1 MITFFFNDHRIGGPH
16 KQIYR
21 YTSLIKKKESAKYK
35 YITPDFYYKKFLL
48 KFRKYIF
55 FFEIFFITIF
65 IIFNKKKIFNK
76 NKISVVLGIH
86 NVAPIISGY
95 FLSKKT
101 YWYIIEDVN
110 LFSKILFIFIEKIFS
125 PKIIFISNFLKK
137 KLNFKN
143 YVYLPP
149 YIKENKNLKINRSIK
164 NIPNITCVGNIKRL
178 KGYDYLI
185 KNMIDH
191 RIDCKL
197 EIIGKKLDTQN
208 NLNNKIK
215 ELSLKYKNILNNEII
230 FSGFKN
236 DNYIKSKL
244 LITDIYILSSISE
257 GSPNALIE
265 AMSYGCVCLASNVG
279 GVSDIIKNNNNGFMF
294 DIKNNNFF
302 KIYKKILKLKSS
314 EINNIKKNAVKT
326 VNNNYSNK
334 KYFLSFYKKIFNEQK

>member
-1 MITFFFNDHRIGGPH
+1 LITFFFNDHRIGGPH
-16 KQIYR
+16 KQIDR
-21 YTSLIKKKESAKYK
+21 YTSLIKKKESAKFK
-35 YITPDFYYKKFLL
+35 YITPDFYYNKFLL
-48 KFRKYIF
+48 KFRKYLF

-86 NVAPIISGY
+86 NIPPIISGY

-110 LFSKILFIFIEKIFS
+110 LFSKILFLFIKKIFS

-137 KLNFKN
+137 KLNFGN

-149 YIKENKNLKINRSIK
+149 YIKENKRLKINRRIN
-164 NIPNITCVGNIKRL
+164 NIPNVTCVGNINRL

-197 EIIGKKLDTQN
+197 EIIGKKLDTQS
-208 NLNNKIK
+208 NLNNKIN
-215 ELSLKYKNILNNEII
+215 ELSLKYKNMSNNEII

-265 AMSYGCVCLASNVG
+265 AMSYGCICLASNVG
-279 GVSDIIKNNNNGFMF
+279 GVSNIIKNNNNGFMF
-294 DIKNNNFF
+294 NIKNNNFF

-314 EINNIKKNAVKT
+314 EIYNIKKNAVKT
-326 VNNNYSNK
+326 VSNNFANK
-334 KYFLSFYKKIFNEQK
+334 KYFLNFYKKIFEEQK

>member
-21 YTSLIKKKESAKYK
+21 YASLIKKKERTKFK
-35 YITPDFYYKKFLL
+35 YITPNFYYKKFFL
-48 KFRKYIF
+48 KFRKYLF
-55 FFEIFFITIF
+55 FFEIFFITTF

-76 NKISVVLGIH
+76 NKTSIVLGIH
-86 NVAPIISGY
+86 NIAPIISGY

-110 LFSKILFIFIEKIFS
+110 SFSKIIFVLIEKIFS
-125 PKIIFISNFLKK
+125 PKIIFISNFLRKR
-137 KLNFKN
+137 LNFKN

-149 YIKENKNLKINRSIK
+149 YIKENKKLKINRSIK
-164 NIPNITCVGNIKRL
+164 NTPDITCVGNINRL

-215 ELSLKYKNILNNEII
+215 KLSLKYKNISNNEII

-265 AMSYGCVCLASNVG
+265 AMSYGCICLASNVG

-302 KIYKKILKLKSS
+302 KKYKKILKLKSS

-326 VNNNYSNK
+326 VGSNFANK
-334 KYFLSFYKKIFNEQK
+334 KYFLCFYKKIFNEQK

>member
-21 YTSLIKKKESAKYK
+21 YTSLIKKKERKKFK
-35 YITPDFYYKKFLL
+35 YITPNFYYKKFFL
-48 KFRKYIF
+48 KFRKYLF
-55 FFEIFFITIF
+55 FFEIFFITII
-65 IIFNKKKIFNK
+65 IIFNKKKIFDK

-86 NVAPIISGY
+86 NISPIISGY

-101 YWYIIEDVN
+101 YWYIIEDVD
-110 LFSKILFIFIEKIFS
+110 LFSKILFALIQKIFS

-137 KLNFKN
+137 KLNFSN

-149 YIKENKNLKINRSIK
+149 YIKENKRLKINRIIN
-164 NIPNITCVGNIKRL
+164 NIPNITCVGNINRL

-215 ELSLKYKNILNNEII
+215 ELSLKYKNMSNNEII

-236 DNYIKSKL
+236 DNYIKRKL

-257 GSPNALIE
+257 GSPNALME
-265 AMSYGCVCLASNVG
+265 AMSYGCICLASNVG
-279 GVSDIIKNNNNGFMF
+279 GVSNIIKNNNNGFMF

-302 KIYKKILKLKSS
+302 KVYKKILKLKSS
-314 EINNIKKNAVKT
+314 QIYNIKKNAVKT
-326 VNNNYSNK
+326 VSNSFANK
-334 KYFLSFYKKIFNEQK
+334 KYFLNFYKKIFEEQK

>member
-21 YTSLIKKKESAKYK
+21 YASLIKKKEKRKFK
-35 YITPDFYYKKFLL
+35 YITPDFYYKKFFL
-48 KFRKYIF
+48 KFRKYLF
-55 FFEIFFITIF
+55 FFEIFFITTF

-76 NKISVVLGIH
+76 NKTSIVLGIH
-86 NVAPIISGY
+86 NIAPIISGY

-110 LFSKILFIFIEKIFS
+110 SFSKIIFVLIEKIFS
-125 PKIIFISNFLKK
+125 PKIIFISHFLRER
-137 KLNFKN
+137 LNFKN

-149 YIKENKNLKINRSIK
+149 YIKENKKLKINRSIK
-164 NIPNITCVGNIKRL
+164 NIPDITCVGNINRL

-197 EIIGKKLDTQN
+197 EIIGRKLDTQN

-215 ELSLKYKNILNNEII
+215 RLSLKYKNISNNEII

-265 AMSYGCVCLASNVG
+265 AMSFGCICLASNVG
-279 GVSDIIKNNNNGFMF
+279 GVSNIIKNNNNGFMF

-314 EINNIKKNAVKT
+314 EINNIKKNTVKT
-326 VNNNYSNK
+326 ISNNFANK
-334 KYFLSFYKKIFNEQK
+334 KYYLSFYKKILDNKK